1 MPKKKKTSNN
11 GGQQFLSPEKF
22 LKTRVR
28 TLKIGRCYRSSH
40 IFDIGK
46 GYVIVTRLHTG
57 GNMSFAFYLI
67 DTYCT
72 GVRDSLYKT
81 RVDPE
86 EVYYI
91 LETLSEL
98 DELEECSYEEA
109 HNIIYGAVDFAEE
122 IDIEPDDTF
131 KLTKYMLEE
140 DTEDIPLI
148 EYEFGQDGKHFL
160 METDQYNAS
169 KYLPKLK
176 KAYGNDFKYILG
188 EATFIGDDSHY
199 LKHATYG
206 MDTKYTYKP
215 KRYSET
221 LNIRNEWLIEELN
234 KLENSTS
241 LSKPII
247 DRILALPKD
256 ELRSDLEETIRYV
269 MTITSNGIVPKGF
282 DKGKYNGILLSS
294 IIFLGEVGN
303 NESSLDLILECLRQS
318 ENFHDYHFGDIPAEV
333 FIPTLYKLITKDNF
347 NKLLSFM
354 KEPGLY
360 TFCKIYVSDAMLEI
374 AIKQPELKQACIEW
388 YVDLITFATE
398 KLPEVQY
405 IDGLLAGFLTSYVV
419 ELHATELL
427 PKLKAMYDTGCVN
440 QMQSG
445 NFESV
450 ERDISDLSITPYV
463 DYAKYNIHE
472 QFAFLKSHFD

>member
-188 EATFIGDDSHY
+188 EDTFIGDDSHY

-206 MDTKYTYKP
+206 MYTKYTYKP

-256 ELRSDLEETIRYV
+256 ELRSDLEEIIRYV

-303 NESSLDLILECLRQS
+303 NESSLDLVLECLRQ
-318 ENFHDYHFGDIPAEV
+318 F
-333 FIPTLYKLITKDNF
+333 
-347 NKLLSFM
+347 
-354 KEPGLY
+354 
-360 TFCKIYVSDAMLEI
+360 
-374 AIKQPELKQACIEW
+374 QP
-388 YVDLITFATE
+388 
-398 KLPEVQY
+398 Y
-405 IDGLLAGFLTSYVV
+405 I
-419 ELHATELL
+419 
-427 PKLKAMYDTGCVN
+427 N
-440 QMQSG
+440 
-445 NFESV
+445 
-450 ERDISDLSITPYV
+450 
-463 DYAKYNIHE
+463 
-472 QFAFLKSHFD
+472 